1 MAKITAW
8 QIAAKRLYFFHQNL
22 SRMVAA
28 MKAFLKRHMGIHIW
42 LVVLALLFGFYGW
55 ATGSAAAANAVTAV
69 TQRVK
74 DGYAALWYLF
84 PFSVVEWF
92 YVVFIAGVPVWLAV
106 VAYRVRRSGE
116 KGHTAYAGVMSL
128 VCLAL
133 SVWCFYCLFWGVN
146 YYADGF
152 QEKSGIYA
160 QGVEVEELA
169 RVTEV
174 FASELAAASGQ
185 VERDENG
192 LFAASR
198 EEIFAASTA
207 VYDAAAAQF
216 PFLERTDRVP
226 KPMVFSRLFSAMGFT
241 GFYTPF
247 TGESNLNVDS
257 PVCFLPANIAHEL
270 AHQRGIASEQECNF
284 LAIFAATSCDDP
296 NYRYSGCLMA
306 YIHLGNALYRADR
319 DRWQAVYDSLPE
331 GVLAD
336 LRYHSAY
343 WDSFEGPTAVVSEK
357 IYDSTLK
364 NYGQEDGIRSY
375 GAVVDLLVAYY

>member
-1 MAKITAW
+1 
-8 QIAAKRLYFFHQNL
+8 
-22 SRMVAA
+22 
-28 MKAFLKRHMGIHIW
+28 
-42 LVVLALLFGFYGW
+42 
-55 ATGSAAAANAVTAV
+55 
-69 TQRVK
+69 
-74 DGYAALWYLF
+74 
-84 PFSVVEWF
+84 
-92 YVVFIAGVPVWLAV
+92 
-106 VAYRVRRSGE
+106 
-116 KGHTAYAGVMSL
+116 
-128 VCLAL
+128 
-133 SVWCFYCLFWGVN
+133 
-146 YYADGF
+146 
-152 QEKSGIYA
+152 
-160 QGVEVEELA
+160 
-169 RVTEV
+169 
-174 FASELAAASGQ
+174 
-185 VERDENG
+185 
-192 LFAASR
+192 
-198 EEIFAASTA
+198 
-207 VYDAAAAQF
+207 
-216 PFLERTDRVP
+216 
-226 KPMVFSRLFSAMGFT
+226 MVFSRLFSAMGFT

-306 YIHLGNALYRADR
+306 YIHLGNALYQADR